1 MNLHTTYN
9 NFKDKK
15 LNITFNVG
23 YYYIDDE
30 HDYAMQRCQHYVQ
43 NEFARIKIRISSS
56 YLKRVQSLKYSDADK
71 FSIVGGTLGLFTG
84 FSFIVIFELFFWIG
98 ITLKKVFVKPRE
110 AKQEKKLAPQVISK
124 KEVPAKKL
132 EKSNVVKE

>member
-1 MNLHTTYN
+1 MH
-9 NFKDKK
+9 
-15 LNITFNVG
+15 
-23 YYYIDDE
+23 
-30 HDYAMQRCQHYVQ
+30 RCRHYVQ

-56 YLKRVQSLKYSDADK
+56 YLKRVQSLKYSDTDK

-110 AKQEKKLAPQVISK
+110 AKQEKILAPQVISK